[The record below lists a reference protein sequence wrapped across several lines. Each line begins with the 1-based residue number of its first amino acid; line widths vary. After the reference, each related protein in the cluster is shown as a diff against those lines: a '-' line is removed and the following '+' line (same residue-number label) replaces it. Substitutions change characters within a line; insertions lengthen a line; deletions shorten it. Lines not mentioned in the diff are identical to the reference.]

1 MKDIRLITILLIF
14 TVVMGAFLI
23 FSLGSPILL
32 GKVSSGTEPIFSVR
46 ILDFQ
51 SPVDLG
57 EFLEFSY
64 ATRSILGVNGTAE
77 ITFWIEKGGQ
87 IISSGSDTIFLGNLE
102 ERTRTANIFLPSD
115 FESGV
120 YELRMEV
127 DYRGYVQKAYRTIE
141 INVKGGFATINLG
154 FGKTNIAIISLLI
167 LLAILNIYIIYHFER
182 EKLKK
187 LLQKEE
193 QFVKRHKVPFLA
205 ISFFIILGALI
216 YYLNVIG
223 FLPNIPLYYY
233 YLILG
238 VLLLVVLFFVRNK
251 KSTAK

>member
-1 MKDIRLITILLIF
+1 MKDIRLTTILLVFIVF
-14 TVVMGAFLI
+14 IGAFLI

-32 GKVSSGTEPIFSVR
+32 GKVSSDAEPIFSVR

-57 EFLEFSY
+57 KFLEFSY

-77 ITFWIEKGGQ
+77 VTFWIEKSGE

-120 YELRMEV
+120 YELKMEV
-127 DYRGYVQKAYRTIE
+127 DYQGYIQKAYRTIE
-141 INVKGGFATINLG
+141 VNVKGGFATVNLG
-154 FGKTNIAIISLLI
+154 FGKTNILVISLLI
-167 LLAILNIYIIYHFER
+167 FLAVVNIYIIYNFER
-182 EKLKK
+182 EKIRK
-187 LLQKEE
+187 LLHEE
-193 QFVKRHKVPFLA
+193 ERFFKRHKVSFLA
-205 ISFFIILGALI
+205 ISFFIILGVLV

-223 FLPNIPLYYY
+223 FLPNIPFYYY

-238 VLLLVVLFFVRNK
+238 VLLLVVLFLVRNK
-251 KSTAK
+251 KA